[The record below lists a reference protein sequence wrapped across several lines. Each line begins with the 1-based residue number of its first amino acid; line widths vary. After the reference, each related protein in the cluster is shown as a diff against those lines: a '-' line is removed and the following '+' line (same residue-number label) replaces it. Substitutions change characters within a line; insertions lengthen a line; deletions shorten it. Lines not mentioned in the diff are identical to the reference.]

1 MRKETFQGH
10 YGLWIY
16 PTLDFLAS
24 PLHMD
29 KAGLAQFFYVMGNG
43 GGHNT
48 KILTQFTNTSTSFR
62 AETVVDASDRSWLAT

>member
-1 MRKETFQGH
+1 
-10 YGLWIY
+10 
-16 PTLDFLAS
+16 
-24 PLHMD
+24 MD
-29 KAGLAQFFYVMGNG
+29 KAGLAQFFYVVGNG